1 MYEIDLNLPKQIV
14 ADVLSNHEI
23 HSVAFV
29 GCGASMSDLYP
40 AKYFLANN
48 TDKLNVQIFTANE
61 FNYDTPSWV
70 NEHTFVITCSLGGS
84 TPETVEANKTAKKHN
99 CPVVSLTNKA
109 GSALTVDADHV
120 IVHGFHANFAA
131 KAEKPGYAI
140 ALALEILQQTEGYD
154 KYEDM
159 ITGLTNVFDLCEN
172 AAQSCKKLAKKFAED
187 FKDDEMIYFMASG
200 ASEKMAYSH
209 AAFLFTEMQW
219 IDAAAYNTGEYFHG
233 PFEVSTEGKPYV
245 FFMSD
250 GATRP
255 MDARALT
262 FLQRMGAKVALID
275 SKDYGLADAVPA
287 TVVEPLGIDQHAIHI
302 KQHCLDHTHLLSR
315 AKRGWGANP
324 IPSQSTRKVYLLVI
338 SRKAST
344 CSDAWSAGADGPRRS
359 GCRTRA

>member
-109 GSALTVDADHV
+109 GSALTVDADYV

-131 KAEKPGYAI
+131 KCEKPGYAI
-140 ALALEILQQTEGYD
+140 ALAVEILQQTEGYD
-154 KYEDM
+154 HYEEEVRR
-159 ITGLTNVFDLCEN
+159 GLQGRQDDLLHGFRC
-172 AAQSCKKLAKKFAED
+172 LRED
-187 FKDDEMIYFMASG
+187 G
-200 ASEKMAYSH
+200 
-209 AAFLFTEMQW
+209 LFSRRLPV
-219 IDAAAYNTGEYFHG
+219 H
-233 PFEVSTEGKPYV
+233 
-245 FFMSD
+245 
-250 GATRP
+250 R
-255 MDARALT
+255 
-262 FLQRMGAKVALID
+262 
-275 SKDYGLADAVPA
+275 DAVDRRRR
-287 TVVEPLGIDQHAIHI
+287 LQH
-302 KQHCLDHTHLLSR
+302 R
-315 AKRGWGANP
+315 
-324 IPSQSTRKVYLLVI
+324 
-338 SRKAST
+338 
-344 CSDAWSAGADGPRRS
+344 
-359 GCRTRA
+359 

>member
-109 GSALTVDADHV
+109 GSALTVDADYV

-131 KAEKPGYAI
+131 KCEKPGYAI

-154 KYEDM
+154 HYEDM
-159 ITGLTNVFDLCEN
+159 ITGLTNIFELIEN
-172 AAQSCKKLAKKFAED
+172 AAHSAKGLAKQFAQANGNGSQGELGLD
-187 FKDDEMIYFMASG
+187 LALGPAQMSRDDHLCARVNQPI
-200 ASEKMAYSH
+200 
-209 AAFLFTEMQW
+209 
-219 IDAAAYNTGEYFHG
+219 
-233 PFEVSTEGKPYV
+233 EG
-245 FFMSD
+245 
-250 GATRP
+250 G
-255 MDARALT
+255 
-262 FLQRMGAKVALID
+262 Q
-275 SKDYGLADAVPA
+275 
-287 TVVEPLGIDQHAIHI
+287 
-302 KQHCLDHTHLLSR
+302 SR
-315 AKRGWGANP
+315 ANAA
-324 IPSQSTRKVYLLVI
+324 IV
-338 SRKAST
+338 
-344 CSDAWSAGADGPRRS
+344 SDIAICVERDVEI
-359 GCRTRA
+359 RTDENFLAREIAQ

>member
-120 IVHGFHANFAA
+120 IVHGFHANYAA
-131 KAEKPGYAI
+131 KCEKPGYAI

-154 KYEDM
+154 HYEDM

-172 AAQSCKKLAKKFAED
+172 AAQHCKKLAKKFAED
-187 FKDDEMIYFMASG
+187 FKDDQDDLLHGFRCLREDG
-200 ASEKMAYSH
+200 
-209 AAFLFTEMQW
+209 LFSRR
-219 IDAAAYNTGEYFHG
+219 FPVH
-233 PFEVSTEGKPYV
+233 
-245 FFMSD
+245 
-250 GATRP
+250 R
-255 MDARALT
+255 
-262 FLQRMGAKVALID
+262 
-275 SKDYGLADAVPA
+275 DAVDRRRR
-287 TVVEPLGIDQHAIHI
+287 LQHRRV
-302 KQHCLDHTHLLSR
+302 LPR
-315 AKRGWGANP
+315 PVRGFHRG
-324 IPSQSTRKVYLLVI
+324 
-338 SRKAST
+338 
-344 CSDAWSAGADGPRRS
+344 
-359 GCRTRA
+359 

>member
-61 FNYDTPSWV
+61 FNYDTPKWV
-70 NEHTFVITCSLGGS
+70 GEHTFVITCSLGGS
-84 TPETVEANKTAKKHN
+84 TPETVEANKTAKKHG

-131 KAEKPGYAI
+131 KAEKPGYAM
-140 ALALEILQQTEGYD
+140 ALALEILQQTEGYEH
-154 KYEDM
+154 YEDM
-159 ITGLTNVFDLCEN
+159 ICGLTNIFELCEKS
-172 AAQSCKKLAKKFAED
+172 AQQAEKVAEQFAQD

-219 IDAAAYNTGEYFHG
+219 IDAAAYNSGEYFHG
-233 PFEVSTEGKPYV
+233 PFEVTTPGKPYV

-262 FLQRMGAKVALID
+262 FLQPTPCPQA
-275 SKDYGLADAVPA
+275 
-287 TVVEPLGIDQHAIHI
+287 
-302 KQHCLDHTHLLSR
+302 C
-315 AKRGWGANP
+315 
-324 IPSQSTRKVYLLVI
+324 
-338 SRKAST
+338 
-344 CSDAWSAGADGPRRS
+344 
-359 GCRTRA
+359 

>member
-120 IVHGFHANFAA
+120 IVHASMPTTLPSARS
-131 KAEKPGYAI
+131 
-140 ALALEILQQTEGYD
+140 LATPSL
-154 KYEDM
+154 
-159 ITGLTNVFDLCEN
+159 
-172 AAQSCKKLAKKFAED
+172 
-187 FKDDEMIYFMASG
+187 
-200 ASEKMAYSH
+200 
-209 AAFLFTEMQW
+209 
-219 IDAAAYNTGEYFHG
+219 
-233 PFEVSTEGKPYV
+233 
-245 FFMSD
+245 
-250 GATRP
+250 
-255 MDARALT
+255 
-262 FLQRMGAKVALID
+262 
-275 SKDYGLADAVPA
+275 
-287 TVVEPLGIDQHAIHI
+287 
-302 KQHCLDHTHLLSR
+302 LLSR
-315 AKRGWGANP
+315 SFSRPRAMTT
-324 IPSQSTRKVYLLVI
+324 TR
-338 SRKAST
+338 T
-344 CSDAWSAGADGPRRS
+344 
-359 GCRTRA
+359 

>member
-109 GSALTVDADHV
+109 GSALTVDADYV

-131 KAEKPGYAI
+131 KCEKPGYAI

-154 KYEDM
+154 KYDDM
-159 ITGLTNVFDLCEN
+159 ITGLTNVFELCEN
-172 AAQSCKKLAKKFAED
+172 AAQHCKKLAKKFAED
-187 FKDDEMIYFMASG
+187 FKDDKMIYFMASG

-233 PFEVSTEGKPYV
+233 PFEATEPGV
-245 FFMSD
+245 FYFVQLGS
-250 GATRP
+250 GECRP
-255 MDARALT
+255 MEERALA
-262 FLQRMGAKVALID
+262 FLNTHTDTVMVLDALE
-275 SKDYGLADAVPA
+275 YGVGDVPA
-287 TVVEPLGIDQHAIHI
+287 SVRSFLEPIFFYNMSCELRAARGKVFDHSPEIRRYMGIEQ
-302 KQHCLDHTHLLSR
+302 
-315 AKRGWGANP
+315 
-324 IPSQSTRKVYLLVI
+324 Y
-338 SRKAST
+338 
-344 CSDAWSAGADGPRRS
+344 
-359 GCRTRA
+359 

>member
-120 IVHGFHANFAA
+120 IVSRLPRQLRCQVREARLCHCSCSRDPSA
-131 KAEKPGYAI
+131 
-140 ALALEILQQTEGYD
+140 D
-154 KYEDM
+154 R
-159 ITGLTNVFDLCEN
+159 GL
-172 AAQSCKKLAKKFAED
+172 
-187 FKDDEMIYFMASG
+187 
-200 ASEKMAYSH
+200 
-209 AAFLFTEMQW
+209 
-219 IDAAAYNTGEYFHG
+219 
-233 PFEVSTEGKPYV
+233 
-245 FFMSD
+245 
-250 GATRP
+250 
-255 MDARALT
+255 
-262 FLQRMGAKVALID
+262 
-275 SKDYGLADAVPA
+275 
-287 TVVEPLGIDQHAIHI
+287 
-302 KQHCLDHTHLLSR
+302 
-315 AKRGWGANP
+315 
-324 IPSQSTRKVYLLVI
+324 
-338 SRKAST
+338 
-344 CSDAWSAGADGPRRS
+344 
-359 GCRTRA
+359 

>member
-1 MYEIDLNLPKQIV
+1 M
-14 ADVLSNHEI
+14 
-23 HSVAFV
+23 
-29 GCGASMSDLYP
+29 
-40 AKYFLANN
+40 
-48 TDKLNVQIFTANE
+48 
-61 FNYDTPSWV
+61 
-70 NEHTFVITCSLGGS
+70 ITCSLGGS

-109 GSALTVDADHV
+109 GSALTVDADYV

-131 KAEKPGYAI
+131 KCEKPGYAI
-140 ALALEILQQTEGYD
+140 ALAVEILQQTEGYD
-154 KYEDM
+154 HYEDM
-159 ITGLTNVFDLCEN
+159 ITGLTNVFELCEN

-187 FKDDEMIYFMASG
+187 FKDDKMIYFMASG

-262 FLQRMGAKVALID
+262 FLKRMGAKVALID

-287 TVVEPLGIDQHAIHI
+287 SVVTYFNPLLHLAVMREYGNQIAEARQHPLTMRRYMW
-302 KQHCLDHTHLLSR
+302 KLS
-315 AKRGWGANP
+315 
-324 IPSQSTRKVYLLVI
+324 Y
-338 SRKAST
+338 
-344 CSDAWSAGADGPRRS
+344 
-359 GCRTRA
+359 